1 MVELRLSG
9 VGKTYAG
16 EVPLRALRDVTLTIR
31 QGEFISIQ
39 GPSGAGKSTL
49 LNQLALLDTPTS
61 GDYLIDGVGVRTL
74 GERRRAVVR
83 SENFA
88 FIFQSFHLLPGRSVV
103 ENVALGLLYRGL
115 GHRRRLRAA
124 RRALD
129 FVGLGRKSSQRVE
142 KLSGGERQRAAIA
155 RSRPASSTI
164 IHLMDVPPMS
174 MPANTG
180 PWESFTALMVRRPVH
195 ADQDLPCRDRRG
207 TSGGRSCGD
216 RGG

>member
-115 GHRRRLRAA
+115 GRRRSRDPGPA
-124 RRALD
+124 RPQARTDHPLPGCPLTLSRSALD
-129 FVGLGRKSSQRVE
+129 S
-142 KLSGGERQRAAIA
+142 RQALCLFYTLHDVHSRQPTTRAPLIEA
-155 RSRPASSTI
+155 RLR
-164 IHLMDVPPMS
+164 H
-174 MPANTG
+174 
-180 PWESFTALMVRRPVH
+180 
-195 ADQDLPCRDRRG
+195 
-207 TSGGRSCGD
+207 
-216 RGG
+216 